1 MKKTLNVIY
10 YIGIPVL
17 LVLCNYILGLFL
29 HDAERSFQATPS
41 LWATYISMI
50 IVGAYIALERLLPKE
65 YMIRIIAKAIL
76 FILFLIFGFPFTM
89 GYIYNICGNIVGNI
103 SGQILMP
110 ILAGYYLLSMIFDI
124 IKYRKLKKTA

>member
-10 YIGIPVL
+10 YAGVPVL
-17 LVLCNYILGLFL
+17 LVVCNYILGLFL
-29 HDAERSFQATPS
+29 YDAARSFQATPS

-76 FILFLIFGFPFTM
+76 FILFLIVGFPYIV
-89 GYIYNICGNIVGNI
+89 GYAYVYNIVGNI
-103 SGQILMP
+103 SGQLLMP
-110 ILAGYYLLSMIFDI
+110 ILAGYYLLSLILDI
-124 IKYRKLKKTA
+124 IKYRKLKKTE

>member
-10 YIGIPVL
+10 YIGLPVL
-17 LVLCNYILGLFL
+17 LLLYNYIVKVFDGIS
-29 HDAERSFQATPS
+29 ARTFQMYPT
-41 LWATYISMI
+41 LWVIMLTS
-50 IVGAYIALERLLPKE
+50 IVIGAYIALERLLPKE

-76 FILFLIFGFPFTM
+76 FILFFFAGFPLTM
-89 GYIYNICGNIVGNI
+89 GYVLNIVGSI
-103 SGQILMP
+103 SHQILMP

>member
-10 YIGIPVL
+10 YAGVPVL
-17 LVLCNYILGLFL
+17 LVVCNYILGLFL
-29 HDAERSFQATPS
+29 YDAARSFQATPS

-76 FILFLIFGFPFTM
+76 FILFLIVGFPYIV
-89 GYIYNICGNIVGNI
+89 GYAYVYKIVGNI
-103 SGQILMP
+103 SGQLLMP
-110 ILAGYYLLSMIFDI
+110 ILSGYYLLSLILDI
-124 IKYRKLKKTA
+124 IKYRKLKKTE

>member
-10 YIGIPVL
+10 YAGVPVL
-17 LVLCNYILGLFL
+17 LVVCNYILGLFL
-29 HDAERSFQATPS
+29 YDAARSFQATPS

-76 FILFLIFGFPFTM
+76 FILFLIVGFPYIV
-89 GYIYNICGNIVGNI
+89 GYAYVYNIVGNI
-103 SGQILMP
+103 SGQLLMP
-110 ILAGYYLLSMIFDI
+110 ILSGYYLLSLILDI
-124 IKYRKLKKTA
+124 IKYRKLKKTE